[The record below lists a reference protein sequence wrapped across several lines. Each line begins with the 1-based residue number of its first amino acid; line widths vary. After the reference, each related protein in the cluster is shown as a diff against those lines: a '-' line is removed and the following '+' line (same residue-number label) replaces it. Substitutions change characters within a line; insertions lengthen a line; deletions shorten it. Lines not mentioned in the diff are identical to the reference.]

1 MSRAGQRR
9 YFADHNSRNLGEVT
23 SGVPDAPASL
33 LDARRLPTIF
43 NLRLPENK
51 ALIVGNPERLCG
63 VYDKRSNRVW
73 RISRNASGRV
83 GSRAEFSIRGRV
95 ENPIIKQRRRIMAG
109 ATTLSDLA
117 SPIAAQTQEASIVA
131 ELKAGSEEAYAWL
144 IGEFQQ
150 PVYGLVYRIV
160 GDPSDAAET
169 AQEVFLKVFR
179 GMKQFHGQSSLKTWI
194 YRIALHEAA
203 NRRRWWFR
211 HKAQETS
218 IEPADSESMPEGSPQ
233 MQMALTDHA
242 ESPFDNVAHHE
253 VQRRVE
259 EELRK
264 IPEPYR
270 TTLILRDLEEMS
282 YEEIAEVLEISL
294 GTVKS
299 RLTRGREAL
308 KQRLTPYIR
317 EVGAEMGLTAP
328 QEKQR
333 EPRVSGGGRRVEVIS

>member
-1 MSRAGQRR
+1 
-9 YFADHNSRNLGEVT
+9 
-23 SGVPDAPASL
+23 
-33 LDARRLPTIF
+33 
-43 NLRLPENK
+43 
-51 ALIVGNPERLCG
+51 
-63 VYDKRSNRVW
+63 
-73 RISRNASGRV
+73 
-83 GSRAEFSIRGRV
+83 
-95 ENPIIKQRRRIMAG
+95 MAG
-109 ATTLSDLA
+109 ATTLGNLA
-117 SPIAAQTQEASIVA
+117 SPIAAQTQTQEAAVVA
-131 ELKAGSEEAYAWL
+131 ELKAGSEQAYAWL

-218 IEPADSESMPEGSPQ
+218 IEPSDSDCMPEGSQQ
-233 MQMALTDHA
+233 MQVALTDHA

-253 VQRRVE
+253 VRRRVE

-264 IPEPYR
+264 VPEPYR
-270 TTLILRDLEEMS
+270 TTLVLRDLEEMS

-317 EVGAEMGLTAP
+317 QVGAEMGLTAP
-328 QEKQR
+328 RDKNAE
-333 EPRVSGGGRRVEVIS
+333 EPRVSGGGRRVEVTR